1 MGDIV
6 NALVTAG
13 LRIDFLHEFPYC
25 VWKVIAFTEA
35 VERGCWG
42 LGPRFPRLPLM
53 FSLKATKPVS

>member
-1 MGDIV
+1 M

-25 VWKVIAFTEA
+25 TWKVIAFTEPVA
-35 VERGCWG
+35 PGCWG

-53 FSLKATKPVS
+53 LSLKATKLLS